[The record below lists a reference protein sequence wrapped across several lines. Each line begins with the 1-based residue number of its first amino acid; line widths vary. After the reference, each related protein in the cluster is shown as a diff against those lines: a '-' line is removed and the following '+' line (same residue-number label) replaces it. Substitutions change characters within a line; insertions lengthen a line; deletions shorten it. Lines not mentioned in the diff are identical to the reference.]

1 MTDVRRDHETTMT
14 CIRLAPAS
22 RLLETA
28 SEGSLAAL
36 KNSSGLVEA
45 PRSVSDPSPAP
56 IVTLSQSFDT

>member
-1 MTDVRRDHETTMT
+1 MT